1 MKALKVW
8 VHGIARVLLVA
19 TVVIFSIPA
28 ILSVVNWIIPVPAGE
43 LGNSLQRM
51 LASLSVLC
59 YGVSMV
65 PLLPSALIVLTT
77 AISLFDIFWRKAR
90 GHRFNKKQLIFT
102 IIVVIVGVIG
112 HFSLDYITEVYTA
125 VAVTL

>member
-1 MKALKVW
+1 MKTLKVW
-8 VHGIARVLLVA
+8 VHGIAQVLLVA

-43 LGNSLQRM
+43 LGNSFQRM

-65 PLLPSALIVLTT
+65 PMLPSALLVLSGI
-77 AISLFDIFWRKAR
+77 ISLFDIFWRKTR
-90 GHRFNKKQLIFT
+90 GHRFNKKQFVFTLI
-102 IIVVIVGVIG
+102 VLIVGIIG
-112 HFSLDYITEVYTA
+112 HFSLEYITDVYTA
-125 VAVTL
+125 TAVTL